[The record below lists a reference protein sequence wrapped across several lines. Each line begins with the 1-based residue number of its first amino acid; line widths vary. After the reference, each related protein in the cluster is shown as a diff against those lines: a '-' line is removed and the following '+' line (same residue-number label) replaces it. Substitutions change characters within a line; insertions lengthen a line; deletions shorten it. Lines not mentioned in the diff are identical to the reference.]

1 MTGDPTLT
9 PAGGDPP
16 PFAAR
21 YGLVRPLQGRYVAGV
36 GAALGRATNTDPVL
50 WRVVLAV
57 LVCFGGVGALIY
69 LLLWLVIPEEGDTG
83 SPVEAM
89 FGRGHSNTSPAVAVL
104 LIVVAAVLLVF
115 ALTRP
120 FDLVLLGAATILA
133 AVVLLTRPPGPRAGA
148 HPVPPVPG
156 GSGPTPAPP
165 GPDAPGPTPTP
176 TGRPVAAAGPPGGV
190 SGWVGEPGG
199 QTWPAGTAGAPKELG
214 SRSGGPGPPAPD
226 AGPATAPGAAT
237 PGPPAPGPA
246 APVPAAPGAAVPGP
260 PSPGTSGY
268 RPPFAPHGPFAGPP
282 PPPPPLPRI
291 PRERSP
297 LPMLVLS
304 VALLVLGALGGLDL
318 AGVLDVPAAGYLA
331 AALAVVGAGLVTGA
345 WVGRAR
351 PLIGLGVVLA
361 LGLPVA
367 HAAGTWDR
375 DQPVA
380 TNITWTPTSVADLDG
395 RYQLTFGEG
404 LLDLRQVD
412 FAGQD
417 VEISVEVTG
426 GDIKVLVPPE
436 VDVTANAAVFGGNAT
451 LFGQQAGGFVE
462 RTVTDPGGA
471 GTGAGTLVI
480 NVRVMFGDIEV
491 HR

>member
-120 FDLVLLGAATILA
+120 FDLVLLGAAVILA
-133 AVVLLTRPPGPRAGA
+133 TVVLLTRPPGPRAGA

-165 GPDAPGPTPTP
+165 GPGAPGPTPAP

-190 SGWVGEPGG
+190 SGWIREPGG
-199 QTWPAGTAGAPKELG
+199 QTWPAGTAGA
-214 SRSGGPGPPAPD
+214 
-226 AGPATAPGAAT
+226 
-237 PGPPAPGPA
+237 
-246 APVPAAPGAAVPGP
+246 PAAPGAAVPGP

-282 PPPPPLPRI
+282 PPPPPPPRI

-304 VALLVLGALGGLDL
+304 VALLVPGALGVLDL
-318 AGVLDVPAAGYLA
+318 AGVLDVPVAGYLA

-471 GTGAGTLVI
+471 GTEAGTLVI
-480 NVRVMFGDIEV
+480 NVRVRFGDIEV

>member
-36 GAALGRATNTDPVL
+36 GAAMGRATNTDPVL

-120 FDLVLLGAATILA
+120 FDLVLLGAAVILA

-165 GPDAPGPTPTP
+165 GPGAPGPTPAP

-190 SGWVGEPGG
+190 SGWIREPGG
-199 QTWPAGTAGAPKELG
+199 QTWPAGTAGA
-214 SRSGGPGPPAPD
+214 
-226 AGPATAPGAAT
+226 
-237 PGPPAPGPA
+237 
-246 APVPAAPGAAVPGP
+246 PAAPGAAVPGP

-282 PPPPPLPRI
+282 PPPPPPPRI

-304 VALLVLGALGGLDL
+304 VALLVPGALGVLDL
-318 AGVLDVPAAGYLA
+318 AGVLDVPVAGYLA

-426 GDIKVLVPPE
+426 GDIMVLVPPE

-471 GTGAGTLVI
+471 GTEAGTLVI
-480 NVRVMFGDIEV
+480 NVRVRFGDIEV